1 MKDALLDSSD
11 AIIRNTGQKGHFI
24 HHIGRY
30 KNDYIAAQVDPTHI
44 HIFRENGQSK
54 ESVPA

>member
-44 HIFRENGQSK
+44 HIFRENGQ
-54 ESVPA
+54 